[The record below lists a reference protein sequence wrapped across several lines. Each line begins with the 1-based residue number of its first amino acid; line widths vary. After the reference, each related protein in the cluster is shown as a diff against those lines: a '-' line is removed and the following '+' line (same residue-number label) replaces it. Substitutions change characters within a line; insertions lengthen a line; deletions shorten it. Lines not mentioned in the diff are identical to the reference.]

1 MSVTLSTLP
10 NGLRVVTHQMPHLGT
25 VSLGVW
31 VGTGARS
38 EASSQHGI
46 SHLLEHMAF
55 KGTARRS
62 ARDIVEEIESVGGD
76 LNAAT
81 SIETTAY
88 YARVLKADVALA
100 VDIIADI
107 LRDPRFDAGEL
118 AREQDVVLQ
127 EIAAAEDSPDD
138 VAYDVAQEIAFPD
151 QAVGR
156 SILGTKQSVRAVTPD
171 DLTDYMRSHYHA
183 GSMVLAAAGAIEHA
197 DLVRLAEAAFGDL
210 EASAHP
216 EPAPARYVGGFR
228 HEPRQF
234 EQSHIIISAPGP
246 SYRDDAMYT
255 AQLFSSMF
263 GGGMSSRLFQEAR
276 EARGLCYAIY
286 SYCWGMSDTGLFGV
300 HAASGPEQIGE
311 LAQVVFTEL
320 EKLAG
325 ESATDVE
332 LARGKAQLKS
342 SLLMSLE
349 SSGSRAEQIARQTL
363 AFGAPR
369 EVDDLVAKIEAV
381 DKEAVRKFA
390 RELILSGSPSV
401 AAVGPL
407 TDRDRLETFVQGSFV
422 QPATAAE

>member
-1 MSVTLSTLP
+1 MSVALSTLP
-10 NGLRVVTHQMPHLGT
+10 NGLRVVTHQMPHLET

-38 EASSQHGI
+38 EAPSQHGI

-55 KGTARRS
+55 KGTARRKG
-62 ARDIVEEIESVGGD
+62 RDIVEEIESVGGD
-76 LNAAT
+76 LHAAT
-81 SIETTAY
+81 SFETTAY

-107 LRDPRFDAGEL
+107 LRDPKFDAGEL

-138 VAYDVAQEIAFPD
+138 VAYDVVQEIAFPD

-156 SILGTKQSVRAVTPD
+156 PILGTRESVRAVTPD
-171 DLTDYMRSHYHA
+171 DLADYMRTHYHA
-183 GSMVLAAAGAIEHA
+183 GSMVLAAAGAIDHA
-197 DLVRLAEAAFGDL
+197 AFVKLAEAAFGDMA
-210 EASAHP
+210 ESAHK
-216 EPAPARYVGGFR
+216 EPAAACYVGGFR

-234 EQSHIIISAPGP
+234 EQSHIIVSAPGP
-246 SYRDDAMYT
+246 SYRDDRMYT
-255 AQLFSSMF
+255 AQLFSSML

-276 EARGLCYAIY
+276 EARGLCYSIY
-286 SYCWGMSDTGLFGV
+286 SYCWGMSDMGLFGI
-300 HAASGPEQIGE
+300 HAASGAEQIGE
-311 LAQVVFTEL
+311 LAELVLTEL
-320 EKLAG
+320 GTLAG
-325 ESATDVE
+325 ESVTDVE
-332 LARGKAQLKS
+332 LARAKAQLKS

-363 AFGAPR
+363 AFGGPR
-369 EVDDLVAKIEAV
+369 DVGELVAKIEAV
-381 DKEAVRKFA
+381 DKEAVRNFA
-390 RELILSGSPSV
+390 QELILSGSPSV

-407 TDRDRLETFVQGSFV
+407 TDRDGLEGLVRRSFV

>member
-1 MSVTLSTLP
+1 
-10 NGLRVVTHQMPHLGT
+10 
-25 VSLGVW
+25 
-31 VGTGARS
+31 
-38 EASSQHGI
+38 
-46 SHLLEHMAF
+46 
-55 KGTARRS
+55 
-62 ARDIVEEIESVGGD
+62 
-76 LNAAT
+76 
-81 SIETTAY
+81 
-88 YARVLKADVALA
+88 
-100 VDIIADI
+100 
-107 LRDPRFDAGEL
+107 
-118 AREQDVVLQ
+118 
-127 EIAAAEDSPDD
+127 
-138 VAYDVAQEIAFPD
+138 
-151 QAVGR
+151 
-156 SILGTKQSVRAVTPD
+156 
-171 DLTDYMRSHYHA
+171 
-183 GSMVLAAAGAIEHA
+183 
-197 DLVRLAEAAFGDL
+197 
-210 EASAHP
+210 
-216 EPAPARYVGGFR
+216 
-228 HEPRQF
+228 
-234 EQSHIIISAPGP
+234 
-246 SYRDDAMYT
+246 MYT

-286 SYCWGMSDTGLFGV
+286 SYCWGMSDTGLFGI

-311 LAQVVFTEL
+311 LAQVVLAEL

-407 TDRDRLETFVQGSFV
+407 MDRDRLETFVQGSFV